1 MTLIDDDDRNAPRR
15 EAHTAAA
22 PAPQTAP
29 TPVYAPQQQGILGQI
44 ATTAAGVAAGHVAG
58 RMVMG
63 MFGGGDSASESAPVD
78 QSVGGAAMQTAQR
91 SVAPQC
97 QEYSKLFLQCME
109 QNGNVI
115 STCQDYM
122 DMMKACQQQHA

>member
-1 MTLIDDDDRNAPRR
+1 
-15 EAHTAAA
+15 
-22 PAPQTAP
+22 
-29 TPVYAPQQQGILGQI
+29 LGQI